1 LIHLSGSPNLQ
12 QFTAE
17 QIAQQQRRG
26 VLVLDTRPAGQFAS
40 FHIPGSMQLGLMGPF
55 ASWAAIL
62 IEPAQELILVAE
74 GVTTAE
80 EARSRLARVGLQHVL
95 GFIVADKKHWQNHGL
110 TLVSLPIHWCGDVCR
125 HLRESGPLQ
134 LIDVRSSA
142 EWLNGHLPGAISL
155 PLLELH
161 SEAASIDFAR
171 PSLVYCR
178 EGYRAPTAA
187 SLLLRNHASDIGIL
201 IDGIEGLQA
210 CGLPCET
217 PVLPQRDHPGAPLSP
232 VSQIP
237 HEQKRPQ

>member
-26 VLVLDTRPAGQFAS
+26 VMVLDTRPAGQFAS
-40 FHIPGSMQLGLMGPF
+40 FHIPGSIQLGLMGPF

-62 IEPAQELILVAE
+62 IEPTQELILVAE
-74 GVTTAE
+74 GVSAVE
-80 EARSRLARVGLQHVL
+80 EARSRLARVGVKHVL
-95 GFIVADKKHWQNHGL
+95 GFIVADKKDWQNHGL
-110 TLVSLPIHWCGDVCR
+110 TLVSLPIHWCRD
-125 HLRESGPLQ
+125 LREGGPLQ

-142 EWLNGHLPGAISL
+142 EWLKGHLPGAISL

-161 SEAASIDFAR
+161 SEAASIDFSR

-178 EGYRAPTAA
+178 EGYRASTAA
-187 SLLLRNHASDIGIL
+187 SLLLRDHASDIGIL

-210 CGLPCET
+210 CALSFET
-217 PVLPQRDHPGAPLSP
+217 PLSPPSEYPSTPLSP

-237 HEQKRPQ
+237 HEQKRP